1 MFERVLKS
9 RRSIRRYL
17 TDTVQ
22 DDVLHKLLEAAI
34 WAPSAHNKQP
44 WRFAVLQDACQK
56 ENLANAMGNK
66 LRFDRTNDGDDTEI
80 IERDV
85 SKSRKLI
92 EGSPIVIV
100 VCLSMSD
107 MDVYIDEHRS
117 NAEFLMAVQST
128 AMAVQNL
135 LLAAH
140 AIGLGACWR
149 CAPLFC
155 AETVIDTLKLPQNW
169 HPQALVTLGY
179 PDEDGKTT
187 SSRLSLSEVT
197 KWL

>member
-17 TDTVQ
+17 TDPVQ
-22 DDVLHKLLEAAI
+22 DDALHKLLEAAT

-44 WRFAVLQDACQK
+44 WRFAVLQDTCQK
-56 ENLANAMGNK
+56 ENLANAMGDK
-66 LRFDRTNDGDDTEI
+66 LRFDRTNDGDDPEI

-107 MDVYIDEHRS
+107 MDVYVDEHRS
-117 NAEFLMAVQST
+117 NAELIMAVQST

-135 LLAAH
+135 LLSAH
-140 AIGLGACWR
+140 EMGLGACWR

-179 PDEDGKTT
+179 PDEDGKTP
-187 SSRLSLSEVT
+187 SRLSWQEVT

>member
-1 MFERVLKS
+1 MFEQVLKS

-22 DDVLHKLLEAAI
+22 DDVLHKLLEGAT
-34 WAPSAHNKQP
+34 WAPSAPNKQP
-44 WRFAVLQDACQK
+44 WRFAVLQKAFHK
-56 ENLANAMGNK
+56 ENLANAMGNQ
-66 LRFDRTNDGDDTEI
+66 LRTDRTNDGDDSEI

-85 SKSRKLI
+85 AKSIQLI
-92 EGSPIVIV
+92 VGSPIVIV

-107 MDVYIDEHRS
+107 MDVYVDEHRS
-117 NAEFLMAVQST
+117 NAELIMAVQST

-135 LLAAH
+135 LLSAH
-140 AIGLGACWR
+140 EMGLGACWR

-155 AETVIDTLKLPQNW
+155 AKTVIDTLKLPQSW
-169 HPQALVTLGY
+169 RPQALVTLGY
-179 PDEDGKTT
+179 PDEDGKTP
-187 SSRLSLSEVT
+187 SRLSWQEVT

>member
-17 TDTVQ
+17 TDSVQ
-22 DDVLHKLLEAAI
+22 DDALHKLLEAAT

-44 WRFAVLQDACQK
+44 WRFAVLQDTCQK
-56 ENLANAMGNK
+56 ENLANAMGDK
-66 LRFDRTNDGDDTEI
+66 LRFDRTNDGDDPEI

-107 MDVYIDEHRS
+107 MDVYMDDHRS

-187 SSRLSLSEVT
+187 PSRLSLSEVT

>member
-1 MFERVLKS
+1 MFEQVLKS

-17 TDTVQ
+17 TDPVQ
-22 DDVLHKLLEAAI
+22 DDVLNKLLEAAT

-44 WRFAVLQDACQK
+44 WRFAVLQKAFHK

-66 LRFDRTNDGDDTEI
+66 LRVDRTNDGDDPEI

-85 SKSRKLI
+85 AKSIQLI
-92 EGSPIVIV
+92 VGSPIVIV
-100 VCLSMSD
+100 VCLTMSD
-107 MDVYIDEHRS
+107 MDVYVDGHRS
-117 NAEFLMAVQST
+117 SAELMMAVQST

-135 LLAAH
+135 LLSAH
-140 AIGLGACWR
+140 EMGLGACWR

-155 AETVIDTLKLPQNW
+155 TKTVIDTLKLPQNW
-169 HPQALVTLGY
+169 YPQALVTLGY
-179 PDEDGKTT
+179 PDEDGKTP
-187 SSRLSLSEVT
+187 SRFSLSKVT

>member
-1 MFERVLKS
+1 MFEHVLKS

-17 TDTVQ
+17 TDPVQ
-22 DDVLHKLLEAAI
+22 NDVLDKLLEAAT

-44 WRFAVLQDACQK
+44 WRFAVLQDDFQK
-56 ENLANAMGNK
+56 ENLANAMGTR
-66 LRFDRTNDGDDTEI
+66 LRLDRTNDDDDSEI

-85 SKSRKLI
+85 AKSIKLI
-92 EGSPIVIV
+92 VGSPIVIV

-107 MDVYIDEHRS
+107 MDVYVDEHRS
-117 NAEFLMAVQST
+117 NAELMMAVQST
-128 AMAVQNL
+128 AMATQNL

-140 AIGLGACWR
+140 AMGLGACWR
-149 CAPLFC
+149 SAPLFC
-155 AETVIDTLKLPQNW
+155 TDTVIDALKLPQNW

-179 PDEDGKTT
+179 PDEDGKTP
-187 SSRLSLSEVT
+187 SRLSLSEVT

>member
-1 MFERVLKS
+1 MFEQLLKS

-66 LRFDRTNDGDDTEI
+66 LSFDRTNDGDDPEI

-107 MDVYIDEHRS
+107 MDVYIDEHRNPLTYPS
-117 NAEFLMAVQST
+117 N
-128 AMAVQNL
+128 
-135 LLAAH
+135 
-140 AIGLGACWR
+140 
-149 CAPLFC
+149 P
-155 AETVIDTLKLPQNW
+155 
-169 HPQALVTLGY
+169 
-179 PDEDGKTT
+179 
-187 SSRLSLSEVT
+187 
-197 KWL
+197 

>member
-1 MFERVLKS
+1 MFEQVLRS

-17 TDTVQ
+17 TDPVT
-22 DDVLHKLLEAAI
+22 DDILHKLLEAAT

-44 WRFAVLQDACQK
+44 WRFVVLQDDFQK
-56 ENLANAMGNK
+56 ENLANAMGTR
-66 LRFDRTNDGDDTEI
+66 LRFDRTNDGDDSEI

-85 SKSRKLI
+85 AKSIKLI
-92 EGSPIVIV
+92 IGSPIVIV

-107 MDVYIDEHRS
+107 MDVYVDEHRS
-117 NAEFLMAVQST
+117 DAELLMAVQST
-128 AMAVQNL
+128 AMATQNL

-140 AIGLGACWR
+140 AMGLGACWR

-155 AETVIDTLKLPQNW
+155 TDTVIDALKLPSNW

-179 PDEDGKTT
+179 PGEDGKTP
-187 SSRLSLSEVT
+187 SRLSLSEVT

>member
-1 MFERVLKS
+1 MFEQVLKS

-22 DDVLHKLLEAAI
+22 DDVLHKLLEAAT

-44 WRFAVLQDACQK
+44 WRFAVLQKAFHK
-56 ENLANAMGNK
+56 ENLANAMGNQ
-66 LRFDRTNDGDDTEI
+66 LRTDRTNDGDDPEI

-85 SKSRKLI
+85 SKSQKLI